1 MFSVVLFG
9 FILAGALMKL
19 TDDLEDRELLLPEK
33 TAYLTG
39 IAYGVVIGLLM
50 VFDKSAAHLFSG
62 IIIGCLVTNKI
73 DAESHYL
80 ALGTIL
86 LIVFSK
92 GLVLSMPLVLTITV
106 LAAIDEL
113 TNSLT
118 NTHTCSRKSSICS
131 DLFELLERVIFSY
144 TLKRILDYRVVLK
157 IGIVL
162 MVVLELVHWSAAVYL
177 LSFDAS
183 YIVMGRILTKFEV
196 AAQ

>member
-1 MFSVVLFG
+1 MFSLILFG

-33 TAYLTG
+33 TDYLTG
-39 IAYGVVIGLLM
+39 IAYGAVIGLLM
-50 VFDKSAAHLFSG
+50 VFDENAAHLFSG

-113 TNSLT
+113 TSNPANT
-118 NTHTCSRKSSICS
+118 NALSENPHFVWIYSEYRKALYFPIH
-131 DLFELLERVIFSY
+131 
-144 TLKRILDYRVVLK
+144 LKKILDYRVVLK

-162 MVVLELVHWSAAVYL
+162 MVVLEIVHWSAAVYL

-183 YIVMGRILTKFEV
+183 YIVMSRILTKFEV